1 MSKRTAARAAA
12 IAAALARLSNSFD
25 KRKQRQRDEA
35 YDALRKQLAEGQLR
49 DQQYSE
55 QTRPTIEQKLAELD
69 RQRQSSE
76 LSLEGQRF
84 NLDKAKED
92 REFSRKDR
100 EYQASRRT
108 LQDEGDA
115 LDLESK
121 RVALAKAKEPKEIK
135 RRSIEEIGK
144 ELGVGDEDRFTAFQA
159 LEESDNDFDR
169 AIKALSGPN
178 PNAKDDDDILGQGGD
193 PRARG
198 RLLLQR
204 ARRELGPSISGA
216 AAPGPRGEG
225 RKHAESQIDATTMR
239 SVMDHAAMI
248 QNPQAPFEDKVQG
261 WLTLERL
268 GMVKAPQEVH
278 DWVKYGAKTQ
288 QQAEQ
293 LQGAGGPAPQ
303 ETRVPEKPPRPIR
316 MSSTTT
322 ADDRANIERRRKVVP
337 ATAQQRQMVDYY
349 TRGKT
354 PVRGPG
360 EANNYPRDY
369 QVPVQGRRI
378 QGPPYRQPEMGP
390 PYQGVSAE
398 QSRQMDLDA
407 FLQSQREQM
416 QPAPVDPIQ
425 SMFDRIRGLREMVE
439 DGRAHHPDPVDD
451 LVRENF
457 GWTHG
462 PRTGGAR
469 RSTLPSER

>member
-12 IAAALARLSNSFD
+12 IAAMLARLSNSLD

-55 QTRPTIEQKLAELD
+55 QTRPTIEQKLADLD
-69 RQRQSSE
+69 RQRRSSKIAVE
-76 LSLEGQRF
+76 EQEF
-84 NLDKAKED
+84 NFEKKKED
-92 REFSRKDR
+92 RKIQEAGRPMKAR
-100 EYQASRRT
+100 E
-108 LQDEGDA
+108 DA
-115 LDLESK
+115 IDLEAK
-121 RVALAKAKEPKEIK
+121 EIALAKAKEPKEVK

-144 ELGVGDEDRFTAFQA
+144 ELGVGDEDRFAALQA
-159 LEESDNDFDR
+159 LEESDNDFDK

-178 PNAKDDDDILGQGGD
+178 PNAKDDDDILGQGSD

-225 RKHAESQIDATTMR
+225 RKRAEAQIDATTMR

-322 ADDRANIERRRKVVP
+322 ADDRANIERRRQVVP

-349 TRGKT
+349 TRGKR

-390 PYQGVSAE
+390 PYQGVPAE

-439 DGRAHHPDPVDD
+439 DGRAYHPDPVDD